1 MKRKVVQQGAA
12 TMMISLPSKWVKE
25 KQLKKGQEVNI
36 EEDSGKLVVSI
47 EGLAE
52 KKTKEISLKGMSESP
67 IRLLLTNAYRSGYD
81 ILKVEFDEGQL
92 KTINDVLE
100 RFMIGMEIIKKE
112 KNSCII
118 ESITEPSA
126 EQFEAILGKIF
137 MNLSALIEITEN
149 RINGEKTSE
158 DYEKITHK
166 IHQYDNFCRRVIIKE
181 HQNKSYLYWS
191 FLSILGHSA
200 RELLHL
206 NEMLDKE
213 KVKISPE
220 TKKIIQEIK
229 SLSDMIAMAYQKK
242 DSSLI
247 EKVHR
252 SEKEIEKKT
261 ESLLE
266 TKKGKEVIVMHY
278 LASASRNMYL
288 ASSPLFTLLLEH
300 VKSEKI

>member
-1 MKRKVVQQGAA
+1 
-12 TMMISLPSKWVKE
+12 MISLPSKWVKE

-36 EEDSGKLVVSI
+36 DEDSGKLVVSI

-52 KKTKEISLKGMSESP
+52 KKTKEISLKSMSESP
-67 IRLLLTNAYRSGYD
+67 VRLLLTNAYRSGYD

-92 KTINDVLE
+92 KVINDILE
-100 RFMIGMEIIKKE
+100 EYMIGMEVTKKE

-118 ESITEPSA
+118 ESITEPSP

-137 MNLSALIEITEN
+137 MNLDALLEVTAQ

-158 DYEKITHK
+158 DYEKIVHK

-181 HQNKSYLYWS
+181 QQNKSYLYWS

-206 NEMLDKE
+206 NELLDKE
-213 KVKISPE
+213 KIKISPE
-220 TKKIIQEIK
+220 TKKIVQEIK
-229 SLSDMIAMAYQKK
+229 ALADMIATAYQKK
-242 DSSLI
+242 DISLI
-247 EKVHR
+247 EKVHK
-252 SEKEIEKKT
+252 SEKEIEKKS

-266 TKKGKEVIVMHY
+266 SKKGSEIIVIHY
-278 LASASRNMYL
+278 LASAGRKMYL
-288 ASSPLFTLLLEH
+288 ASSSLFTLLLEH
-300 VKSEKI
+300 AKV